1 LQRGNPADP
10 IPAWCGDGKPHTP
23 AHPGVWLEVMLI
35 QLIRAA
41 LKAAQRASARPA
53 LALLASSA
61 LLAATGCDMDPKVT
75 RIGGQPSGTA
85 ARAPAPA
92 PTAKGTAT
100 LRWAAPTQT
109 SAGDPLTD
117 LAGYRVHYGQ
127 MTVRL
132 DRKVTID
139 GPGTTAAVVSDL
151 GSGTWFF
158 AVTAFTRAGVES
170 SMSNV
175 VSKYIP

>member
-1 LQRGNPADP
+1 
-10 IPAWCGDGKPHTP
+10 
-23 AHPGVWLEVMLI
+23 MLI
-35 QLIRAA
+35 RLIRAA
-41 LKAAQRASARPA
+41 LDAAPHASARPPLA
-53 LALLASSA
+53 ILASTALLV
-61 LLAATGCDMDPKVT
+61 ATGCDLHPQVT
-75 RIGGQPSGTA
+75 HIRGQPAGTA
-85 ARAPAPA
+85 ARGPAPAPA
-92 PTAKGTAT
+92 AKGTVT

-109 SAGDPLTD
+109 TAGDPVTD
-117 LAGYRVHYGQ
+117 LAGYRVYYGQ

-139 GPGTTAAVVSDL
+139 DPDTTAAVVSEL
-151 GSGTWFF
+151 SSGTWFF

>member
-1 LQRGNPADP
+1 
-10 IPAWCGDGKPHTP
+10 
-23 AHPGVWLEVMLI
+23 MLI
-35 QLIRAA
+35 RLILAA
-41 LKAAQRASARPA
+41 LRAAQRASARPA
-53 LALLASSA
+53 LALLASAA
-61 LLAATGCDMDPKVT
+61 LLVATGCDMDPKVT
-75 RIGGQPSGTA
+75 HIGGRLPGTA
-85 ARAPAPA
+85 APGTAPA
-92 PTAKGTAT
+92 PTAKGSAT

-109 SAGDPLTD
+109 STGDPLTD
-117 LAGYRVHYGQ
+117 LAGYRVYYGQ

-132 DRKVTID
+132 DRKVTIND
-139 GPGTTAAVVSDL
+139 PGVTSALVSDL

>member
-1 LQRGNPADP
+1 M
-10 IPAWCGDGKPHTP
+10 CGDETPHTP
-23 AHPGVWLEVMLI
+23 AHRRAWLEVMLTR
-35 QLIRAA
+35 LIRAA
-41 LKAAQRASARPA
+41 FIAAPRASARTV
-53 LALLASSA
+53 LALLASVA
-61 LLAATGCDMDPKVT
+61 LLAATGCDMHPQVT
-75 RIGGQPSGTA
+75 RIGGKLPGTA
-85 ARAPAPA
+85 APGPAPAPA
-92 PTAKGTAT
+92 AKGSAT

-117 LAGYRVHYGQ
+117 LAGYRVYYGQ

-132 DRKVTID
+132 DRKVTIND
-139 GPGTTAAVVSDL
+139 PGVTSALVSDL

>member
-1 LQRGNPADP
+1 
-10 IPAWCGDGKPHTP
+10 
-23 AHPGVWLEVMLI
+23 MLI
-35 QLIRAA
+35 RLILAA
-41 LKAAQRASARPA
+41 LRAAQRASARLA
-53 LALLASSA
+53 LALLASA
-61 LLAATGCDMDPKVT
+61 TLLAAAGCDMHPKVT
-75 RIGGQPSGTA
+75 RIGGRLPGTA
-85 ARAPAPA
+85 APGTAPAPA
-92 PTAKGTAT
+92 AKGTAT

-117 LAGYRVHYGQ
+117 LAGYRVYYGQ

-132 DRKVTID
+132 DRKVTISD
-139 GPGTTAAVVSDL
+139 PDTTAAVVSDL
-151 GSGTWFF
+151 SSGTWFF